1 MASFNITSLAYMYF
15 RLAPFILV
23 CMFSLTSILYKDFK
37 GLIYL
42 AGLVLSCI
50 LAIITG
56 SSLFNNFV
64 AAEFIGDVKSN
75 NIGSTTDKPVITT
88 PQNVGEQLKGLEV
101 CNLLTLS
108 DSGTISN
115 IPLSLVTFSYT
126 TGYLL
131 YIIYQNDLI
140 YQNLPTLIILPT
152 LCIVDIVWHLA
163 NKCTKDGSLWPL
175 MMAILIG
182 GSVGVLWSYI
192 ISKTNNSELQYFNG
206 ISNAQQCS
214 RPTSQQFRCDVYKG
228 GALLSSSNIIK

>member
-1 MASFNITSLAYMYF
+1 MAAFNITSLAYMYF

-23 CMFSLTSILYKDFK
+23 CMFSLTSILYQDFK

-50 LAIITG
+50 LATITG
-56 SSLFNNFV
+56 SSLFNNSV
-64 AAEFIGDVKSN
+64 ATKIIDAVTNDAAT
-75 NIGSTTDKPVITT
+75 NISFITT
-88 PQNVGEQLKGLEV
+88 PTNVGERLKGLEV

-108 DSGTISN
+108 DSGPISN

-131 YIIYQNDLI
+131 YIIYQNELV

-152 LCIVDIVWHLA
+152 LCVVDIVWHLA
-163 NKCTKDGSLWPL
+163 NKCTKDGSLFPL
-175 MMAILIG
+175 MMAVLIG
-182 GSVGVLWSYI
+182 AGVGVLWSYI

-228 GALLSSSNIIK
+228 GALLSSSKVGSPV